1 MRQLWPCSQGHH
13 LTGAATNSI
22 QTLAQFLVGGPSN
35 IFFYNEAICE
45 EKLQKILLKGEGK
58 HVACLLKAP
67 PGPGVWGCFLNV

>member
-1 MRQLWPCSQGHH
+1 MAMQPGPPPHWCCHQLHPDTCTVPGRR
-13 LTGAATNSI
+13 
-22 QTLAQFLVGGPSN
+22 TLKY
-35 IFFYNEAICE
+35 FFYNEAICE